1 MLTYKKILW
10 KKSRF
15 NDYWK
20 PIIIPQS
27 TYSKSFSLCIQLHLL
42 PPPLLHLPPPPS
54 LNKGLSPST

>member
-1 MLTYKKILW
+1 MLPYKKILW

-42 PPPLLHLPPPPS
+42 SPPLLHLPLTKDFHHP
-54 LNKGLSPST
+54 LS